1 MKVRDYLVLVKWLDK
16 SGDDR
21 LSDFCIVVDF
31 GAFNPS
37 AMMLGGRWGMSAS
50 DVSLCDSA
58 YEYVLDMYVV
68 RDMWDSS
75 ITTLD
80 PFSRVRLWVS
90 PDKRRACGDSCL
102 RIPNELLHDLQK
114 GW

>member
-1 MKVRDYLVLVKWLDK
+1 MKVRDYLMLVKWLDK
-16 SGDDR
+16 RGDDR
-21 LSDFCIVVDF
+21 LSEFCIVVDF
-31 GAFNPS
+31 GAFEPS
-37 AMMLGGRWGMSAS
+37 AMMLGGKWGKSAS

-58 YEYVLDMYVV
+58 YDYVLDMYVV

-75 ITTLD
+75 ITTLE
-80 PFSRVRLWVS
+80 PFSSVRLWVS
-90 PDKRRACGDSCL
+90 PDKRKAVSDEML

>member
-1 MKVRDYLVLVKWLDK
+1 MKVRDYLMLVKWLDNRCD
-16 SGDDR
+16 GR
-21 LSDFCIVVDF
+21 LSEFCIVVDF

-50 DVSLCDSA
+50 DVTMRDSA

-75 ITTLD
+75 ITTLE
-80 PFSRVRLWVS
+80 PFSSVRLWVS
-90 PDKRRACGDSCL
+90 PDKRRSGADEML

>member
-1 MKVRDYLVLVKWLDK
+1 MKVRDYLMLVKWLDK
-16 SGDDR
+16 SGDNK
-21 LSDFCIVVDF
+21 LSEFCIVVDF

-58 YEYVLDMYVV
+58 YDYVLDMYVV

-75 ITTLD
+75 ITTLE
-80 PFSRVRLWVS
+80 PFSSVRLWVS

-102 RIPNELLHDLQK
+102 MIPNELLHDLQK

>member
-1 MKVRDYLVLVKWLDK
+1 MKVRDYLMLVKWLDK

-21 LSDFCIVVDF
+21 LSDFCVLPDYGDF
-31 GAFNPS
+31 CQRPP
-37 AMMLGGRWGMSAS
+37 MIGGKWGMSAS

-75 ITTLD
+75 ITTLE
-80 PFSRVRLWVS
+80 PFSSVRLWVS
-90 PDKRRACGDSCL
+90 PDKRKAVSDEML
-102 RIPNELLHDLQK
+102 RIPNELLHDLQR

>member
-1 MKVRDYLVLVKWLDK
+1 MKVRDYLMLVKWLDK

-37 AMMLGGRWGMSAS
+37 AMMFGGKWGKSAS

-75 ITTLD
+75 ITTLE
-80 PFSRVRLWVS
+80 PFSSVRLWVS

-102 RIPNELLHDLQK
+102 RIPNELWHDLQK
-114 GW
+114 RW